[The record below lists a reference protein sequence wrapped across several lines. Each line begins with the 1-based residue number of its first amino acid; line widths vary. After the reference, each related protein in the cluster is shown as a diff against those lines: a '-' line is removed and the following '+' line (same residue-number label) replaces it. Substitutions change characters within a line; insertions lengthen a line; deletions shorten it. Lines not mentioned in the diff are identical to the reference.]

1 MGLDDDDA
9 GGGVAPYVLC
19 MQVYAMCSRGDAR
32 RRDSIRLPW
41 GTDGTGLVMGR
52 EQGFRGV
59 GRGGLEPDKRLRQ
72 GSRARLG

>member
-9 GGGVAPYVLC
+9 GGGVAMYVLC

-32 RRDSIRLPW
+32 RRDSIAL
-41 GTDGTGLVMGR
+41 TDGTGLVMGR

-59 GRGGLEPDKRLRQ
+59 GRGGLEPDKRLRR